1 MTASSARSP
10 HRPSTI
16 DFGDFARH
24 VVGSLDLPATRLVRD
39 QREGHRLLQRL
50 RVRERRQRRC
60 WLVQGG
66 FFADS
71 TTVTLTSSHQYLL
84 PSGPLQVVG
93 TTFANFALT
102 TAIGG
107 GGTITVQ
114 CLRGNGGSGQS

>member
-1 MTASSARSP
+1 MINAKGTAFYS
-10 HRPSTI
+10 
-16 DFGDFARH
+16 DFAFASGDN
-24 VVGSLDLPATRLVRD
+24 VS
-39 QREGHRLLQRL
+39 
-50 RVRERRQRRC
+50 C

-93 TTFANFALT
+93 TTFASFALT
-102 TAIGG
+102 TAVGG

-114 CLRGNGGSGQS
+114 CLRGNGGSGQVVIEDVKITAVQVAAVHT